1 MATFKVKVN
10 GEFEDEVFYS
20 ESDAVDHALY
30 LASCTKEGAE
40 ILNMSNPG
48 DYAVDDYDID
58 IKVVE
63 FDDDGEEVYE
73 TDYNDL

>member
-30 LASCTKEGAE
+30 LASCTKEGAAVMFWAKTAE
-40 ILNMSNPG
+40 QSDIAMRTMSNLM
-48 DYAVDDYDID
+48 YFIRLC
-58 IKVVE
+58 K
-63 FDDDGEEVYE
+63 
-73 TDYNDL
+73 L